1 MQIQASSLALGAVYS
16 GSASRTVE
24 ERMQMEVTAGAAGVG
39 RVSQDEVDV
48 TDAKA
53 LVARLIYRTLM
64 GREAPEVGQGGSRA
78 APAAVAGAR
87 GAVRVSYSRR
97 ETVQEAERSVFRA
110 EGNVKLSSGKEIT
123 FSFRLEMNREL
134 TVVNGVAVTAGN
146 TQDPIALN
154 FDGLGVRLNG
164 AREAFDLDGD
174 GVDEMIATLADGS
187 GWLGEDR
194 NGNGRVDDGGE
205 LFGPGTGN
213 GFVELAARD
222 GNGDGWI
229 TEDDAVYERLGAW
242 RGEEFVS
249 LRELGVGAL
258 SVASVTTPFALKE
271 GTELLG
277 EVRRSGVYL
286 TEEGVAGALQQVDLS
301 V

>member
-1 MQIQASSLALGAVYS
+1 MQIPASSLALGAVYS

-39 RVSQDEVDV
+39 SVAQDQVDL

-64 GREAPEVGQGGSRA
+64 GREAPDAGQVGGGGA
-78 APAAVAGAR
+78 KPVAGTR
-87 GAVRVSYSRR
+87 DAVRISYSRR
-97 ETVQEAERSVFRA
+97 ETLREAERSVFRA
-110 EGNVKLSSGKEIT
+110 EGNVKLASGKEVS

-154 FDGLGVRLNG
+154 FDGLGVRLEG
-164 AREAFDLDGD
+164 TREAFDLDGD
-174 GVDEMIATLADGS
+174 GVDEMIATLAAGS
-187 GWLGEDR
+187 AWLGEDR
-194 NGNGRVDDGGE
+194 NGNGRVDDGSE
-205 LFGPGTGN
+205 LFGPRTGN
-213 GFVELAARD
+213 GFAELATRD

-229 TEDDAVYERLGAW
+229 TGDDAVYAKLGAW
-242 RGEEFVS
+242 RGDEFVS